1 MATEIAPSDS
11 VSAVG
16 GLKARAG
23 SGSSRRRP
31 DGSATATGRRRST
44 SSALDFRSRCT
55 PESDLDPSAPGSMT
69 YEYYTDQQGSKKS
82 ELHGRAARPTGSETL
97 ETRSSS
103 SALQRRNAGSNVSG
117 DGITI
122 GKSSYKQARKN
133 GGGDKICLHTHHHH
147 YWILSDSVALQS
159 TPNLRSSR
167 QRPPLQKA
175 DNNCRL
181 AAFPDESDVEGMAEA
196 RRPPSRNTNRRYFID
211 G

>member
-1 MATEIAPSDS
+1 MPS
-11 VSAVG
+11 G
-16 GLKARAG
+16 RNG
-23 SGSSRRRP
+23 RP
-31 DGSATATGRRRST
+31 DGSATTSGRQRST
-44 SSALDFRSRCT
+44 SSALEFRSRST

-69 YEYYTDQQGSKKS
+69 YEYYTDHQNSKKS
-82 ELHGRAARPTGSETL
+82 GLRGRAARAADSNTS

-103 SALQRRNAGSNVSG
+103 SALQRRDARSNVSG
-117 DGITI
+117 DNFSV
-122 GKSSYKQARKN
+122 GKSSYNQAGKK
-133 GGGDKICLHTHHHH
+133 GGGGKVCLHTHHHH

-159 TPNLRSSR
+159 MPNLRSSR

-175 DNNCRL
+175 ENNRGL